1 MEPTANRITVDT
13 GVSFHKHPTKT
24 QALSI
29 SGCNSVYSLMG
40 IGKLKPLAA
49 MEKKRLIHLGNLSTT
64 QEDIMTGA
72 PEFHS
77 LCYNITKEKI
87 CLKKDYGVYYFPMFS
102 KSCAFTIILYE
113 KTMCPKTLISFYKIS
128 FQVPPN
134 SKFLFSFPGIKHG
147 SSTCQKSCQQ
157 HQSCPCCHQRMK
169 LLLRMF

>member
-102 KSCAFTIILYE
+102 KSCAFYHHII
-113 KTMCPKTLISFYKIS
+113 
-128 FQVPPN
+128 
-134 SKFLFSFPGIKHG
+134 
-147 SSTCQKSCQQ
+147 
-157 HQSCPCCHQRMK
+157 
-169 LLLRMF
+169 